1 MIVFPFS
8 FVKTSGLVLYYDP
21 SNSLSYPG
29 TGTSITDLSGNG
41 RNGTM
46 SNISFTSPYFTYNG
60 TSSQVEIADNA
71 ALEPGTGDWT
81 MEVWVNQSVSGNDVV
96 LGKFDTGGLSQDVS
110 YSIRTTGTTYYA
122 QIGSGTGSGSTLF
135 INSTSYVGTISTWYH
150 LVYVFTNTTAKTLET
165 FVNGVSIGSVNHN
178 LASILNTTANLY
190 LGSYN
195 NGEFAQWFD
204 GKIGITRIYNR
215 ALTATEVSNNYIT
228 TKAIYESNFSQA
240 FVQGVAPTTT
250 VETAWNTFRAS
261 LTGSYTTFT
270 MSSTNGTSITVTDP
284 TKVQT
289 LANNLRTGTA
299 GSVTIGSTL
308 WLVGTSCGTP
318 KIGGVA
324 VEFSNI
330 GSCSGSSTV
339 ALRPMINN
347 LNWGGIGTGSTVN
360 QASQTITL
368 TFF

>member
-8 FVKTSGLVLYYDP
+8 FIKTSGLVLYFDP
-21 SNSLSYPG
+21 SNTSSYPG
-29 TGTSITDLSGNG
+29 TGTTITDLSGNG

-60 TSSQVEIADNA
+60 ISSQVEIADNV
-71 ALEPGTGDWT
+71 ALEPGSGDWT

-96 LGKFDTGGLSQDVS
+96 LGKFDPGGQSVNVS

-122 QIGSGTGSGSTLF
+122 QIGSGSGSGATLF
-135 INSTSYVGTISTWYH
+135 INSTNYIGTINTWYH

-165 FVNGVSIGSVNHN
+165 FVNGASIGSVNHS

-190 LGSYN
+190 IGSYN
-195 NGEFAQWFD
+195 NGEYAQWFD

-228 TKAIYESNFSQA
+228 TKIIYESNFSQA
-240 FVQGVAPTTT
+240 FVGGTAPLAA

-261 LTGSYTTFT
+261 LTGTYTSFT
-270 MSSTNGTSITVTDP
+270 WSSTNGSSLTVTDP

-289 LANNLRTGTA
+289 LANNLRTATA
-299 GSVTIGSTL
+299 GSVMIGSTL
-308 WLVGTSCGTP
+308 WLVGVGCGTP

-324 VEFSNI
+324 VEFSNNA
-330 GSCSGSSTV
+330 SCSTNSTY

-347 LNWGGIGTGSTVN
+347 ANWGGTNQSTVN
-360 QASQTITL
+360 APSQTITL